1 MKKNF
6 LFLFLSTLLLFT
18 GCDRRT
24 NGEKQS
30 FISLGTVC
38 SITLPKGTRQ
48 SVYDAA
54 KQEIIAVN
62 DKFSRTSEKSE
73 LYALN
78 RDKSIVASEEFYALV
93 ETAVSVA
100 KLTDGAFD
108 PAIGGLTALWNIAT
122 EHPHVPS
129 DEEIARVD
137 RSWSDI
143 QMDPSSRRITVPKTM
158 DIDLGGIAKGY
169 AADKAKKTLAE
180 HGVRQ
185 GLINLGGN
193 VYALGAKED
202 GSDWRIGLR
211 DPKGQEG
218 SAFIIIN
225 LSDKAVV
232 TSGGYERYF
241 VQDGKTYH
249 HILDPSTGYPA
260 KSDLLSS
267 SIIGTDSTL
276 CDGLSTA
283 VFVLGS
289 EKGLALINRL
299 EGYDCVLMKTDGT
312 IIFSKGFPYK
322 TSYLT

>member
-1 MKKNF
+1 
-6 LFLFLSTLLLFT
+6 
-18 GCDRRT
+18 
-24 NGEKQS
+24 
-30 FISLGTVC
+30 
-38 SITLPKGTRQ
+38 
-48 SVYDAA
+48 
-54 KQEIIAVN
+54 
-62 DKFSRTSEKSE
+62 
-73 LYALN
+73 
-78 RDKSIVASEEFYALV
+78 
-93 ETAVSVA
+93 
-100 KLTDGAFD
+100 
-108 PAIGGLTALWNIAT
+108 
-122 EHPHVPS
+122 
-129 DEEIARVD
+129 
-137 RSWSDI
+137 
-143 QMDPSSRRITVPKTM
+143 M